1 LPTLRHVEEA
11 TRLSTY
17 TAPVSD
23 TTANTDAP
31 QKQPQN
37 QPQKQKPAEGVSMT
51 KPSRPARVKPPLV
64 NVPIPRTIDLACV
77 ALLVMFVGGFARALL
92 LLGNTSTLL
101 SYAIATNKKAK
112 KPDKNFD
119 AVHAV
124 HQFRESALVQ
134 AAVIGIALL
143 LLAWALRRSRSAS
156 ATRWALLIVFFFTG
170 MPFYVIPTSGL
181 PVGAQVAGVV
191 IGVASVAA
199 ILLIFIPPTSA
210 KYFKAS
216 REANIPEEMR
226 GKPRPGL
233 GSLFGPKRPRGAG
246 RTPAPPTKP
255 ASTAADRPATAK
267 AKAKVRSDTDAVA
280 RGAELARARAKA
292 SKSRRTSD

>member
-1 LPTLRHVEEA
+1 
-11 TRLSTY
+11 
-17 TAPVSD
+17 VSD

-31 QKQPQN
+31 EKQQ
-37 QPQKQKPAEGVSMT
+37 PAEGVSMS
-51 KPSRPARVKPPLV
+51 KPSRLGGARVRPPTV
-64 NVPIPRTIDLACV
+64 NVPAPQSINLACI
-77 ALLVMFVGGFARALL
+77 ALAVMFVGGFARALL

-101 SYAIATNKKAK
+101 SYATDVNKKAK

-119 AVHAV
+119 AVKAV

-134 AAVIGIALL
+134 AAVIGVILL

-170 MPFYVIPTSGL
+170 MPFYVIPTAGL
-181 PVGAQVAGVV
+181 PVGASVAGVV

-199 ILLIFIPPTSA
+199 IILIFIPPAST
-210 KYFKAS
+210 KYFKAC

-226 GKPRPGL
+226 GKPRAGL
-233 GSLFGPKRPRGAG
+233 GSLFGPKRPRGGAA
-246 RTPAPPTKP
+246 TAPPSRKP
-255 ASTAADRPATAK
+255 AAAYPPRPAAAK
-267 AKAKVRSDTDAVA
+267 SKAKVRSDTDAVA

-292 SKSRRTSD
+292 SKSRRTPD